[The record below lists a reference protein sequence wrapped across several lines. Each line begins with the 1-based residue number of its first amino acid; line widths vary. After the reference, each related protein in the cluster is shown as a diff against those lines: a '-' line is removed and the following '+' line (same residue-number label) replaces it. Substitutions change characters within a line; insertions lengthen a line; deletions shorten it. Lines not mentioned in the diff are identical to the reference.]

1 MSFFFVYIR
10 AVIYWLRG
18 FFRGPSKDLEAGMS
32 VADGVG
38 DVESRT
44 RSSNDTTPPVVSCFA
59 LDIAGVP
66 ALTLTSM
73 EASAAA
79 VGVAHKD
86 IKPLV
91 ARLHRYKRASVAS
104 ESSSVIPSIVVHTP
118 KDVLATTIDIAV
130 EERVDMQAGKNP
142 TVKTSSPPKCIALGD
157 ITNHAPK
164 NVSTANPQRKR
175 THASKRVKHGV
186 DVVSDLPGV
195 IKSAPPD
202 SLSWNAQKEAL
213 LTETR
218 ARNAR
223 IKYAAARRFSLPV
236 CATAP
241 AASSVP
247 RRASA
252 PATLGGSRFSLEERL
267 RRAVS
272 SAVGKPLQPMLRG
285 DAEAQFV
292 IGDDD
297 DEEEASG
304 SMESIS
310 SVLDALEDVAVSPT
324 WRNLQTLPWIAPA
337 PVADDESVHWSDV
350 VSLEDY

>member
-1 MSFFFVYIR
+1 MK
-10 AVIYWLRG
+10 A
-18 FFRGPSKDLEAGMS
+18 
-32 VADGVG
+32 
-38 DVESRT
+38 
-44 RSSNDTTPPVVSCFA
+44 
-59 LDIAGVP
+59 
-66 ALTLTSM
+66 
-73 EASAAA
+73 AAA

-91 ARLHRYKRASVAS
+91 ARLHRHKRASVAS
-104 ESSSVIPSIVVHTP
+104 ISSSVIPRIVVHTP

-175 THASKRVKHGV
+175 THASKRVKHSV
-186 DVVSDLPGV
+186 DVVSDLPGA
-195 IKSAPPD
+195 IKSAPPG
-202 SLSWNAQKEAL
+202 SLGWNVQKEVL
-213 LTETR
+213 LAETR

-223 IKYAAARRFSLPV
+223 IKDAAARRFSLSV
-236 CATAP
+236 CATVP

-247 RRASA
+247 RRRASA
-252 PATLGGSRFSLEERL
+252 PATLGGARLSLEERL

-272 SAVGKPLQPMLRG
+272 SAVGKPLQPTLRG

-297 DEEEASG
+297 DDEEASG

>member
-1 MSFFFVYIR
+1 MSFFFIYIR

-18 FFRGPSKDLEAGMS
+18 FFRWPSKDLEAGMS

-44 RSSNDTTPPVVSCFA
+44 RSSNDTTPPVVSCVV
-59 LDIAGVP
+59 LDISGVP
-66 ALTLTSM
+66 ALALTSM
-73 EASAAA
+73 EAAAA

-86 IKPLV
+86 IKPPV
-91 ARLHRYKRASVAS
+91 ARLHRHKRASVAS
-104 ESSSVIPSIVVHTP
+104 ESSPVIPSIVVHLP

-130 EERVDMQAGKNP
+130 KERVDMQAGKNP
-142 TVKTSSPPKCIALGD
+142 TVKTNNPPKSIALSD

-164 NVSTANPQRKR
+164 NHS
-175 THASKRVKHGV
+175 V
-186 DVVSDLPGV
+186 DVVSDLLGA
-195 IKSAPPD
+195 IKSAPPGF
-202 SLSWNAQKEAL
+202 LGWNAQKEAL
-213 LTETR
+213 LAETR

-223 IKYAAARRFSLPV
+223 IKDAAARRFSLSV

-252 PATLGGSRFSLEERL
+252 PATLGGARLSLEERL

-272 SAVGKPLQPMLRG
+272 SAVGKPLEPTLRG
-285 DAEAQFV
+285 DAKAQFV

-297 DEEEASG
+297 DDEEASG

-324 WRNLQTLPWIAPA
+324 WRNLQTFPWIAPA
-337 PVADDESVHWSDV
+337 PGADDDSVHWSDV
-350 VSLEDY
+350 VVVSLEDY